1 MQQTGANILKRW
13 LTSINSHK
21 IKLKLMRNLVFIQ
34 YTYFFFKQSSH
45 YNHAPWFFPAHQLQ
59 LAFLT
64 FTVFVFCTFMAFL
77 HSPFG

>member
-1 MQQTGANILKRW
+1 
-13 LTSINSHK
+13 
-21 IKLKLMRNLVFIQ
+21 MRNLVFIQ